1 MMSVKSGVLER
12 YDGKLPA
19 ESTLDT
25 NLIQMDEPDVR
36 VREWRLLD
44 TTRTGSFPL
53 PNDGTVLDVLL
64 DIETTGQ
71 QL

>member
-1 MMSVKSGVLER
+1 MMSVKSWVLER
-12 YDGKLPA
+12 CDGKLPA

-25 NLIQMDEPDVR
+25 NLLLMDEPNVR
-36 VREWRLLD
+36 VREWRLSD

-53 PNDGTVLDVLL
+53 PDDGTAFDVLL
-64 DIETTGQ
+64 DIKTTGQ